1 MKSYIGTNKKASPLF
16 AGKGVGSEEKT
27 VDRFFQMFDGDR
39 DGLISRVEV
48 REAEKSLG
56 GKINDKDLETSFKT
70 LD

>member
-1 MKSYIGTNKKASPLF
+1 MKSYIGAASKTSPLF

-27 VDRFFQMFDGDR
+27 VERFFQMFDGNR

-56 GKINDKDLETSFKT
+56 GKINDKDVETSFKI

>member
-1 MKSYIGTNKKASPLF
+1 
-16 AGKGVGSEEKT
+16 
-27 VDRFFQMFDGDR
+27 MFDGNR

-56 GKINDKDLETSFKT
+56 GKINDKDVEISFKI